1 MENEKKPVDFS
12 SIEVM
17 ARLTNTQIQT
27 REICDKWLLI
37 TYDLPHTEAGD
48 KARREFLERARR
60 IGATHHT
67 DSVYLMPWTSYA
79 ESLALQLAGS
89 GEVCVWTSQTTNEAK
104 AKEITASYDAGLAPQ
119 VDEISERLGKI
130 SEHLSAKHF
139 KRADQM
145 LEKTVEMM
153 DALENAVIRRGS
165 AELFISIQLL
175 RRRMNAIVAR
185 QGGVE

>member
-1 MENEKKPVDFS
+1 METEKKPVDFS

-17 ARLTNTQIQT
+17 ARLTDVKIET
-27 REICDKWLLI
+27 RELVDRWLLI
-37 TYDLPHTEAGD
+37 TYDLPHNEAGD
-48 KARREFLERARR
+48 RARREFLDQARR

-67 DSVYLMPWTSYA
+67 DSVYLLPWTTYA
-79 ESLALQLAGS
+79 EQLALQLATR

-119 VDEISERLGKI
+119 VDEISERLDKI

-145 LEKTVEMM
+145 LEKTVEMV
-153 DALENAVIRRGS
+153 DALEDAILRRGS
-165 AELFISIQLL
+165 AELFISLQLL
-175 RRRMNAIVAR
+175 RRRMKAIVTR
-185 QGGVE
+185 QGGV